1 MKPLR
6 LKNMI
11 AGCLLAA
18 GALPV
23 WGQSGAP
30 TLVIRIDDLGALHSV
45 NEACIQTYRSGIA
58 RSVEVMPVAAWYPEA
73 IKMLKENP
81 GLDVGLHLV
90 ITSEWENVK
99 WRPLTHCPSL
109 TDENGYFYPMMF
121 PNPAYPGQS
130 IMEQKWDIKEIEQEF
145 RAQIETTLKSIPQLS
160 HLSGHMLST
169 GFSKEV
175 NELVQRLAKEYN
187 LPSIDRMDSSKDYR
201 FTYIGYD
208 GPKRT
213 AEEKEASFIK
223 ALEKLQPG
231 QRYLFLDHPA
241 LDNDEMKT
249 VFHIGYEDVAL
260 DRQGVTDLLT
270 SPRVRKAIED
280 KGIKLI
286 SINQLTKGLPR
297 AAATPKL
304 DKAMN
309 RYLDAVK
316 KAGQDLHSIM
326 IVQHGNVIA
335 EEWMGEG
342 KEDKPHILNS
352 VSKTFTATAVGLA
365 ASEGRLKLTDKVISF
380 FPDKLPATVSE
391 NLAAMTVRDLLT
403 MNCGHDTDPTGTV
416 RKKADADWVQEFL
429 AFPVEHKPGTFY
441 TYNSLGTYM
450 LSAIVQKVTGEKV
463 VDYLYPRL
471 FRPLGIINARWQE
484 SPQGINTGGWGLYL
498 KTEDLAKMGQLFLQ
512 KGNWNGKQILPEE
525 WVKEASACQ
534 VPSLPAG
541 MKPEMVKKA
550 KMNAKT
556 SDWLQGYGYQMWR
569 CRHNAYRADGANGQY
584 ILVLPDKDAVIA
596 VTANIPDMQAARNLY
611 TGKANAEIVNRL
623 LESPR
628 FAEVTYM
635 IEQYFDD
642 TLAAGFAGQNQMLT
656 TLSAMLRRNN
666 KTDAAVQAARTV
678 NRQKVPVY
686 QADLTM
692 IQNTFMAALREV
704 KKEIGNDFTAAQS
717 LTKGITQQ
725 MFTELTKGADVHT
738 PTITPEMISAAVTQS
753 AAGMD
758 GVQKE
763 ALDKFGQ
770 ALTEFLQSTLDHAQ
784 EKQNADPEQ

>member
-1 MKPLR
+1 M
-6 LKNMI
+6 
-11 AGCLLAA
+11 
-18 GALPV
+18 PV

-270 SPRVRKAIED
+270 SPRVRIAIED

-342 KEDKPHILNS
+342 KEDEPHILNS

-471 FRPLGIINARWQE
+471 FRPLGIVNARWQE
-484 SPQGINTGGWGLYL
+484 SPQGINTGGWGGVPQNGRPCQDGTTVPAERKLERTADSARRMGKGGICL
-498 KTEDLAKMGQLFLQ
+498 PSALTARRHETGDAEESEDERQ
-512 KGNWNGKQILPEE
+512 
-525 WVKEASACQ
+525 
-534 VPSLPAG
+534 
-541 MKPEMVKKA
+541 
-550 KMNAKT
+550 
-556 SDWLQGYGYQMWR
+556 
-569 CRHNAYRADGANGQY
+569 
-584 ILVLPDKDAVIA
+584 DK
-596 VTANIPDMQAARNLY
+596 R
-611 TGKANAEIVNRL
+611 
-623 LESPR
+623 
-628 FAEVTYM
+628 
-635 IEQYFDD
+635 
-642 TLAAGFAGQNQMLT
+642 LAAGLRLPDVALPPQRLPCRWCQRTIHTGVAGQGCCHCRHRQHPRHAGRAESNME
-656 TLSAMLRRNN
+656 
-666 KTDAAVQAARTV
+666 VPAARAIK
-678 NRQKVPVY
+678 R
-686 QADLTM
+686 L
-692 IQNTFMAALREV
+692 
-704 KKEIGNDFTAAQS
+704 
-717 LTKGITQQ
+717 
-725 MFTELTKGADVHT
+725 
-738 PTITPEMISAAVTQS
+738 
-753 AAGMD
+753 
-758 GVQKE
+758 
-763 ALDKFGQ
+763 
-770 ALTEFLQSTLDHAQ
+770 FL
-784 EKQNADPEQ
+784 